1 MSDRQTLPDTP
12 SAISSPA
19 SAAGPSLFDGLDLPT
34 PPASGQAHAHAS
46 RSPRQGN
53 AKATPTNGTCGRSS
67 PASSASADLQSSLA
81 NKLRERL
88 GSAGSMEYSQTWKE
102 KATPAGRRYLAHTAS
117 ARRISDSD
125 SFGWPTPASRDWK
138 DTPGMATTATNPDG
152 SARTRLDQLPRVAN
166 LAGWPTPQAF
176 DANNC
181 QRSDEA
187 MSRALAGRQFRNG
200 GPPSNLRE
208 VAQRACDGMEPTSL
222 SLTGWPTP
230 NANER
235 GPEANE
241 SKDAR
246 GSGGIDLQSTAM
258 LAGWGTPRATDGTNG
273 GPNQGD
279 PSCLPKH
286 AAQAGP
292 PSTFSLAA
300 TAKRGVLNA
309 NLSRWL
315 MGFPLSWTLCGMLAY
330 QKTKSRRRS
339 KPGR

>member
-1 MSDRQTLPDTP
+1 
-12 SAISSPA
+12 
-19 SAAGPSLFDGLDLPT
+19 
-34 PPASGQAHAHAS
+34 
-46 RSPRQGN
+46 
-53 AKATPTNGTCGRSS
+53 
-67 PASSASADLQSSLA
+67 
-81 NKLRERL
+81 
-88 GSAGSMEYSQTWKE
+88 
-102 KATPAGRRYLAHTAS
+102 
-117 ARRISDSD
+117 
-125 SFGWPTPASRDWK
+125 
-138 DTPGMATTATNPDG
+138 MATVATNPDG
-152 SARTRLDQLPRVAN
+152 SERTRLDQLPRVAN

-208 VAQRACDGMEPTSL
+208 VAWLACDGMEPMSL
-222 SLTGWPTP
+222 SLSGWPTP

-235 GPEANE
+235 GPEASE

-258 LAGWGTPRATDGTNG
+258 LAG
-273 GPNQGD
+273 
-279 PSCLPKH
+279 
-286 AAQAGP
+286 P
-292 PSTFSLAA
+292 PSPSSPAA
-300 TAKRGVLNA
+300 TARRGVLNA

-330 QKTKSRRRS
+330 QKTKSQRRS